1 MYRGLE
7 MKHKMERYLKIL
19 KIELE
24 DLETDI
30 AFSEELLRQKH
41 DEHKITDYVFME
53 NLSTFRSELLGIKEM
68 ENEIDNLVEK
78 YDNLDD
84 LMKDVYK
91 FFQDKVREAGLPEVV
106 FVLIKR
112 KLDKVYQYLTIKIP

>member
-1 MYRGLE
+1 

-24 DLETDI
+24 DLENDI

-68 ENEIDNLVEK
+68 ENEIDKLVDK
-78 YDNLDD
+78 YDDLED

-91 FFQDKVREAGLPEVV
+91 FFEDKVRDAGLPEIVY
-106 FVLIKR
+106 VLIKR
-112 KLDKVYQYLTIKIP
+112 KLDKVYQYLTIKMP

>member
-1 MYRGLE
+1 
-7 MKHKMERYLKIL
+7 MKHKIERYLKIL

-53 NLSTFRSELLGIKEM
+53 NLSTFKSELLGIKEM
-68 ENEIDNLVEK
+68 EHEIDNLVDK
-78 YDNLDD
+78 YDSLDD
-84 LMKDVYK
+84 LTDDVYK
-91 FFQDKVREAGLPEVV
+91 FFKDKVKDAGLPEVV

-112 KLDKVYQYLTIKIP
+112 KLDKVYKYSVKTV